1 MLWTDREED
10 TFKDQPRLINFYLE
24 LSEMMKTMMQ
34 MPWKR
39 RIIKKTKNQ
48 GLLKRILMNKIR
60 KVNKILNATLKGQT
74 SHSLAAP
81 F

>member
-10 TFKDQPRLINFYLE
+10 KFKDQPRQNLE